1 MRWMLVSELGV
12 FILRLLGRI
21 LLLDVVIIVMFVN
34 VTVERQF
41 KLLGLG

>member
-1 MRWMLVSELGV
+1 MLVSKLGV

-21 LLLDVVIIVMFVN
+21 LLLDVVIIVMLVN

-41 KLLGLG
+41 ELLGLG